1 MKQEDVIIME
11 NSKAFSPCSDTYNR
25 SLEEIMEISLRPKEY
40 VELVENLRVCI
51 RKNSKEDANEILDKI
66 KNIVGEDDPF
76 LVTARIALDRMD

>member
-1 MKQEDVIIME
+1 ME

-25 SLEEIMEISLRPKEY
+25 SLEEIMEEHMEISLRPKEY